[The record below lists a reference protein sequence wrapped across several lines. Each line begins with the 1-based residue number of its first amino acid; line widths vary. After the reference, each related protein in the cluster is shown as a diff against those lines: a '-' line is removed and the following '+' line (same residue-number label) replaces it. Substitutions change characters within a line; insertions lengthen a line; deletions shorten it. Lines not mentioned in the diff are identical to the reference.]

1 MRRRDAGAYDEHLS
15 ALRSQLM
22 TPLSAASMELGSY
35 HRGYEHIVR
44 LHMLTELEEGVRCL
58 LQFPSAGHTTDLPS
72 LLHCWQQRSL
82 LLQNS
87 YRAVDPVLSLRRV
100 ILSLAADTDATAVSP
115 HIDQLWLQAAR
126 TARK

>member
-1 MRRRDAGAYDEHLS
+1 MLS
-15 ALRSQLM
+15 
-22 TPLSAASMELGSY
+22 
-35 HRGYEHIVR
+35 
-44 LHMLTELEEGVRCL
+44 ELEEGVRCL
-58 LQFPSAGHTTDLPS
+58 FRFPDCASSFDSVSDLTSDFSVLLQSWEL
-72 LLHCWQQRSL
+72 RSQ

-100 ILSLAADTDATAVSP
+100 ILSLAIDLGKLPTQQQ